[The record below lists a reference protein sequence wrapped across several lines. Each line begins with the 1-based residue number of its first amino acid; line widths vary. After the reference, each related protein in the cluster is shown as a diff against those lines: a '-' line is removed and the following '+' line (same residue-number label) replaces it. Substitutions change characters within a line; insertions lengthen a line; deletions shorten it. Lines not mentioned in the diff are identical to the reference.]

1 MNHKILDQSTQY
13 RMSHGEISAHKLPQM
28 MIRVVSHE
36 ERAYHANSRAQ
47 SFHSLHTSLSV
58 EVKRRSLA
66 TRPPEGF
73 LQRDCSRIL
82 QLTDWETFPNVGPSR
97 CHLAFLGLRRNS
109 HNLQCVPWG
118 RRCQAMIGGFQN
130 GGKKGGRVTQ
140 ITQAVQEIS
149 PIEPY

>member
-1 MNHKILDQSTQY
+1 
-13 RMSHGEISAHKLPQM
+13 MSHGEISAHKLPQM

-36 ERAYHANSRAQ
+36 ERGYHANSRAQ

-82 QLTDWETFPNVGPSR
+82 QLTDWETLGKCWTVSVSPSLPWLEKKFTQFTV
-97 CHLAFLGLRRNS
+97 CALGSEMSGNDRGVSEWWQERRPGHPDHPSSARNIP
-109 HNLQCVPWG
+109 H
-118 RRCQAMIGGFQN
+118 
-130 GGKKGGRVTQ
+130 
-140 ITQAVQEIS
+140 
-149 PIEPY
+149 